1 MEHLIRE
8 FGAWLKQGFGWLV
21 DVIVFGCLWGI
32 SQVSRLLG
40 THLGGA
46 PILKIVTLLLV
57 FLLLLYAFYWVFGRF
72 IGVIRWALDRIAYAL
87 GVILF
92 SAAVV
97 SGVFASAG
105 LSFDGPA
112 ARATQYHAADIG
124 AALYFIWAVATCR
137 KILPRKS
144 RRWHDPQSTSEDNR
158 ARRRGVAADGAP
170 ESRGAYGIGTCR
182 PSACRSLQMEA
193 PFRRQKEIPWRRSE
207 RYVCLCRPS

>member
-40 THLGGA
+40 THLGSA
-46 PILKIVTLLLV
+46 PLMKIVVFVLV
-57 FLLLLYAFYWVFGRF
+57 LLLLLYAFYWVFARF

-97 SGVFASAG
+97 SEV
-105 LSFDGPA
+105 L
-112 ARATQYHAADIG
+112 ARAGMVLVLRI
-124 AALYFIWAVATCR
+124 VA
-137 KILPRKS
+137 
-144 RRWHDPQSTSEDNR
+144 
-158 ARRRGVAADGAP
+158 
-170 ESRGAYGIGTCR
+170 
-182 PSACRSLQMEA
+182 
-193 PFRRQKEIPWRRSE
+193 
-207 RYVCLCRPS
+207 